1 MKAEFESLQENQ
13 VWQLVDMPKGKNL
26 VGGKWHFAIKR
37 NSSGDITKYKARYV
51 ARGFKQKHGI
61 DFDETYSPTIKMITV
76 RMLLN
81 LAVQREMK
89 LKQLDIKTAYLNA
102 DIDDEIYVEQ
112 PPGFAIPKSCG
123 RNYVCKLNKSL
134 YGLKQSGRN
143 WFHTLRDFML
153 SKNFRQSK
161 NDPCLF
167 LRERNGHRDYVA
179 T

>member
-1 MKAEFESLQENQ
+1 
-13 VWQLVDMPKGKNL
+13 
-26 VGGKWHFAIKR
+26 
-37 NSSGDITKYKARYV
+37 
-51 ARGFKQKHGI
+51 
-61 DFDETYSPTIKMITV
+61 MITV

-153 SKNFRQSK
+153 RNNFRQSK
-161 NDPCLF
+161 SDPCMF
-167 LRERNGHRDYVA
+167 LRERNGHRDYAASWVDDLIYCSDDERFFQNFEA
-179 T
+179 TVSKKVHHQRM